1 MEFLKESWW
10 LLPLFIMV
18 ARTVDVSLGTLRV
31 IFISRGYQW
40 LAPLTG
46 FVEIS
51 VWLLAVSQIMSNL
64 DNWICFLA
72 YPTGY
77 AMGAYLGMYIER
89 KLALG
94 HVVVR
99 IIPNGEPGPLAQLL
113 RIAGFGVTAVDAEG
127 ANGRVAILFT
137 VVQRRRLLAVLQV
150 IQTYQRKVFY
160 TVEDIRLTR
169 DGIHPMLADT
179 GKAVERAGK

>member
-1 MEFLKESWW
+1 MEALKESWW
-10 LLPLFIMV
+10 LLPLFILV

-31 IFISRGYQW
+31 IFVSRGHQW

-46 FVEIS
+46 FFEIL

-89 KLALG
+89 CLAMG

-99 IIPNGEPGPLAQLL
+99 IIPNGEPVELAQLL
-113 RIAGFGVTAVDAEG
+113 RAEGFGVTAVDAEG
-127 ANGRVAILFT
+127 ANGRVAILFS
-137 VVQRRRLLAVLQV
+137 VVRRKRLADVLRV
-150 IQTYQRKVFY
+150 IRNYHHKVFY
-160 TVEDIRLTR
+160 TIEDVRQTSE
-169 DGIHPMLADT
+169 GIHPMLADT
-179 GKAVERAGK
+179 PRVPMRPGK